1 MASRTVSARRVAWR
15 SKPKERQLRKFIF
28 NVSIISAIFG
38 GISAVR
44 ATKDGPRDWR
54 TVLLWISWLAT
65 IASAIG
71 TVVIDAQQAELEED

>member
-28 NVSIISAIFG
+28 NGSIISAIFG